1 MSAENLLEPSPAYY
15 RIDQNDQSTFT
26 YGNQNNQFPEAPPS
40 YNEATNQNDQLQLT
54 YENQNPGSNQHP
66 SPSDTQYPG
75 NQYQPQYIAHGQEK
89 TSMVT
94 QPGAMV
100 MERAPVTHNWMGPA
114 VLACLCCF
122 WPTGICAIIAA
133 SNANEAAA
141 YGDVLEAERQSRR
154 ARSYVTTSF
163 LIGIT
168 LIAIVVVYRVV
179 HYYPIMQLIAQG
191 TWYR

>member
-1 MSAENLLEPSPAYY
+1 MSTENLLEP
-15 RIDQNDQSTFT
+15 
-26 YGNQNNQFPEAPPS
+26 PPS

-75 NQYQPQYIAHGQEK
+75 NQYQPQYNAHGQEK

-179 HYYPIMQLIAQG
+179 HYYPLM
-191 TWYR
+191 

>member
-1 MSAENLLEPSPAYY
+1 MKENRLILIFFLLCS
-15 RIDQNDQSTFT
+15 Q
-26 YGNQNNQFPEAPPS
+26 
-40 YNEATNQNDQLQLT
+40 
-54 YENQNPGSNQHP
+54 
-66 SPSDTQYPG
+66 
-75 NQYQPQYIAHGQEK
+75 
-89 TSMVT
+89 
-94 QPGAMV
+94 
-100 MERAPVTHNWMGPA
+100 
-114 VLACLCCF
+114 
-122 WPTGICAIIAA
+122 
-133 SNANEAAA
+133 ANEAAA